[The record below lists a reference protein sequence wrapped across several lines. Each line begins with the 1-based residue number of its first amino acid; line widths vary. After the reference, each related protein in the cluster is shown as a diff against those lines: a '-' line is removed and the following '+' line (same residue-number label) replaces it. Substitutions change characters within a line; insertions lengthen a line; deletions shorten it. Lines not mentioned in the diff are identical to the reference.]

1 VSDNEG
7 SSHLDTRTTPF
18 SKGKKRKYALMEDE
32 ENPTRGS
39 KNEKERRYRDS
50 ASASWLGATQI
61 LEAMT
66 KPLSITALSPLES
79 NMTSLLSI
87 MKDKKNN
94 DEKALLKQR
103 LSKNS
108 CLRMFL
114 K

>member
-1 VSDNEG
+1 MTTKDPHTWIQG
-7 SSHLDTRTTPF
+7 LHLFQRGRKGNMLLWRT
-18 SKGKKRKYALMEDE
+18 KKILQEEVKMRK
-32 ENPTRGS
+32 
-39 KNEKERRYRDS
+39 RRYRDS

-66 KPLSITALSPLES
+66 KPLSITALCPLES